1 MNPLRIAFFGSSLV
15 SAYWNGA
22 ATYYRGII
30 RALALKGH
38 RITFF
43 EPDIYDRQAHRDIA
57 DPPWARIVVYN
68 GHDERAVWNAL
79 EQACDADILVK
90 ASGIGEFD
98 SLLERAVLQ
107 MKSRDTLAI
116 FWDVD
121 APATLER
128 LASDPEDA
136 FRSLIPQYD
145 CIFTYGGGAQVG
157 DAYRRFGARHCEIVY
172 NALDAETHFPV
183 PPQEQ
188 FAADLSLLANRLPD
202 REARVAEFFFHPAEK
217 LPHAAFL
224 LGGNG
229 WSGRHL
235 PRNVKYLGHVYTMQ
249 HNAFNCTPRAVLNV
263 NRESMVRFGFS
274 PPTRLFEAAGSAA
287 CIITDAWQ
295 GIDVFLE
302 PGREVLVAHDGDEVA
317 DLLSSL
323 TSERSRAIGEAACRR
338 IRSQHTYEHRA
349 AQIETLLT
357 ERFSS
362 AKSLAT
368 SSSSAS
374 LSASKV
380 NTCGS

>member
-57 DPPWARIVVYN
+57 DPPWATVVVYK

-79 EQACDADILVK
+79 EQAYDADILVK

-98 SLLERAVLQ
+98 SLLDRAVLQ
-107 MKSRDTLAI
+107 MKSRDTLVI
-116 FWDVD
+116 FWDGD

-128 LASDPEDA
+128 LASDPADA
-136 FRSLIPQYD
+136 FRPLVPQYD
-145 CIFTYGGGAQVG
+145 YIFTDGGGALVVDTYQ
-157 DAYRRFGARHCEIVY
+157 RFGARHCEVIY
-172 NALDAETHFPV
+172 NALDTEAHFSV

-202 REARVAEFFFHPAEK
+202 REARIEEFFLRPAEK
-217 LPHAAFL
+217 LPYAAFL

-229 WSGRHL
+229 WISKHL
-235 PRNVKYLGHVYTMQ
+235 PRNVKYLGHIYTMQ

-263 NRESMVRFGFS
+263 TRESMVRFGFS

-295 GIDVFLE
+295 GIDAFLE
-302 PGREVLVAHDGDEVA
+302 PGREVLVARNGDEVA

-323 TSERSRAIGEAACRR
+323 TSERGRAVGEAACRR

-349 AQIETLLT
+349 AQIEGLLA
-357 ERFSS
+357 ERFPS
-362 AKSLAT
+362 AKSLPT
-368 SSSSAS
+368 SSSAWQR
-374 LSASKV
+374 V
-380 NTCGS
+380 